1 MLGDIFLPFFTTR
14 EDGMGIGLSLSRQIM
29 NLHGGYL
36 TAESEPGMRTVFTM
50 AFPK

>member
-1 MLGDIFLPFFTTR
+1 MIQDIFLPFFTTR
-14 EDGMGIGLSLSRQIM
+14 QDGMGIGLSLSRQIM

-36 TAESEPGMRTVFTM
+36 TAESEPRIKTVFTM